1 MLVITYATIS
11 CTSLLGQCTS
21 HYLIVHPILIVL
33 VAISNHTTH
42 AATMSV
48 RYLIRTTLSTDSLC
62 LWWTEER
69 LDYTHTQLVSL
80 ISGLQ
85 RF

>member
-1 MLVITYATIS
+1 M
-11 CTSLLGQCTS
+11 
-21 HYLIVHPILIVL
+21 
-33 VAISNHTTH
+33 N
-42 AATMSV
+42 V

>member
-1 MLVITYATIS
+1 MSWVITYTTDELHFLTWTMYFS
-11 CTSLLGQCTS
+11 LSYCTSDSYCSCRHLQPRYPRYNDEC
-21 HYLIVHPILIVL
+21 PIF
-33 VAISNHTTH
+33 NPYHT
-42 AATMSV
+42 V
-48 RYLIRTTLSTDSLC
+48 YPLC